1 MIEPI
6 YFIML
11 GVVVCVLL
19 NIALLSRY
27 RRCPAGKILVVC
39 GVTTPDGIRCLN
51 RGGAFIWPLIQ
62 EYSYLSLTPVI
73 LGAELRDAMSGD
85 DMHVDASARMS
96 VAISAEPELMPNAAK
111 HLLNA
116 SEERIQSLAH
126 DILLA
131 QLRRLLATTSMEGFS
146 AFRNKFLDTLQENV
160 EAELNKLGLHIVSI
174 DLTQV
179 RVRH

>member
-6 YFIML
+6 YLIMV
-11 GVVVCVLL
+11 GVVVYVLL
-19 NIALLSRY
+19 MIALLSRY

-51 RGGAFIWPLIQ
+51 RGGVFIWPFPQ

-73 LGAELRDAMSGD
+73 LGAEHRDAMSGD
-85 DMHVDASARMS
+85 DMHLDASARMS
-96 VAISAEPELMPNAAK
+96 VAISTEPELMPNAAK

-131 QLRRLLATTSMEGFS
+131 QLRRLLATTSMDGFS

-160 EAELNKLGLHIVSI
+160 ETELNKLGLHIVSI

-179 RVRH
+179 RTKR

>member
-1 MIEPI
+1 
-6 YFIML
+6 
-11 GVVVCVLL
+11 
-19 NIALLSRY
+19 
-27 RRCPAGKILVVC
+27 
-39 GVTTPDGIRCLN
+39 
-51 RGGAFIWPLIQ
+51 
-62 EYSYLSLTPVI
+62 
-73 LGAELRDAMSGD
+73 MSGD
-85 DMHVDASARMS
+85 GMHVDASVRMS
-96 VAISAEPELMPNAAK
+96 VVISTEPELMPNVAK
-111 HLLNA
+111 HLFNA

-131 QLRRLLATTSMEGFS
+131 QLRKLLATTSMEGFS

>member
-1 MIEPI
+1 MSIIMIEPI
-6 YFIML
+6 YLIMV
-11 GVVVCVLL
+11 GVVVYVLL
-19 NIALLSRY
+19 MIGILSR
-27 RRCPAGKILVVC
+27 
-39 GVTTPDGIRCLN
+39 
-51 RGGAFIWPLIQ
+51 
-62 EYSYLSLTPVI
+62 
-73 LGAELRDAMSGD
+73 SG
-85 DMHVDASARMS
+85 
-96 VAISAEPELMPNAAK
+96 LMPNAAK

-174 DLTQV
+174 DLTQI